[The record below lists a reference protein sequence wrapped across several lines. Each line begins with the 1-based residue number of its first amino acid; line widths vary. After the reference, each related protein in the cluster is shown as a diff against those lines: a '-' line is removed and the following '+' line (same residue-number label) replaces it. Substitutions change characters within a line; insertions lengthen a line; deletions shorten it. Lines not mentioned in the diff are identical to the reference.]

1 MWHPCM
7 SIYLSCYAYAV
18 SSMEFQSFE
27 VKSEAD
33 SNDVTECS
41 HDVKPS
47 VGRFAF
53 SHGLFSALSI
63 SCDSG

>member
-1 MWHPCM
+1 M
-7 SIYLSCYAYAV
+7 SCYAYAA
-18 SSMEFQSFE
+18 SSMEFQIQSFE

-47 VGRFAF
+47 AGRFAF